1 MGGGQLVEDQRTGSL
16 GHHAVCSF
24 ARPPLGWVRRCER
37 AIISPTWMLRRDMQ
51 RRRAL
56 EEVPG
61 TASMVCAFQYE
72 SVRRPPGQEEGTRPG
87 QACGRCRGG
96 EVETSPPIGLRTT
109 NNRRTAGAPEV

>member
-1 MGGGQLVEDQRTGSL
+1 MGGGQLVEDQRAGSL

-24 ARPPLGWVRRCER
+24 ARPPPGWVRRCER

-61 TASMVCAFQYE
+61 TASMVSASSTRACAARLARRK
-72 SVRRPPGQEEGTRPG
+72 VRVLARLAVDVE
-87 QACGRCRGG
+87 AARG
-96 EVETSPPIGLRTT
+96 
-109 NNRRTAGAPEV
+109 